1 MNYEKLIYT
10 NENNESVEFSAG
22 SKFHV
27 NVLRDVEGLADIRNT
42 IYSSSAMGQHGD
54 TYIGEHIEPREI
66 EVTGKVLS
74 DDKDTQILARREL
87 ARKLNPDLEGTL
99 QYEYNGFIKTIWAKA
114 KNTPTITHE
123 GLSMEF
129 SVVFLCL
136 DPFWRDVSDSRIE
149 MAQWVGAWEFP
160 CEIDENDP
168 DDMIF
173 GYRDQPAV
181 VNAENIGD
189 VETGMVITLTASA
202 PVTGATITNTNTG
215 EYLKLNYALDLGD
228 VVTINTNYGK
238 KSVELDQSGVKTN
251 IYRYLDVNSTFLQLK
266 VGDNLMQ
273 YSATS
278 GINFLDV
285 SITYSPM
292 YLGV

>member
-1 MNYEKLIYT
+1 MNYERLIYT
-10 NENNESVEFSAG
+10 NENNETVEFSVG

-27 NVLRDVEGLADIRNT
+27 NVLRDANGLADIRNT

-99 QYEYNGFIKTIWAKA
+99 KYEYNGFVKTIWAKA
-114 KNTPTITHE
+114 KNTPTITHD

-136 DPFWRDVSDSRIE
+136 DPFWRDTEDSLIQL
-149 MAQWVGAWEFP
+149 AQWVGDWEFP
-160 CEIDENDP
+160 CEINKNDAN
-168 DDMIF
+168 DMIF
-173 GYRDQPAV
+173 GHRDQPTV
-181 VNAENIGD
+181 VNVRNEGD
-189 VETGMVITLTASA
+189 VETGMVITLSATAT
-202 PVTGATITNTNTG
+202 VTGATITNTVTG
-215 EYLKLNYALDLGD
+215 EYLKLNYSLDSGD
-228 VVTINTNYGK
+228 VVRINTNYGQ
-238 KSVELDQSGVKTN
+238 KSITLDQSGVETN

-273 YSATS
+273 YSATT
-278 GINFLDV
+278 GINNLDV
-285 SITYSPM
+285 SITYSPQ